1 MSMEP
6 TITDELVWK
15 AVRHLAAQGLT
26 PTNGSVRA
34 LLADWTCT
42 KGGSFSTIAPVLR
55 AWKAR
60 RLVSTMTADSDRL
73 PKHMQERGRELLA
86 DFWNAARTSAAA
98 TLTNQRDELH
108 LNETDSLSRHA
119 HIDRVVAEL
128 NAKLEAA
135 EKRSAAAEQRID
147 ELFHTVH
154 MLEDLMNRAEQ
165 SSTGSAIASAR
176 DSLGRKAVRSDLSNG
191 SQH

>member
-6 TITDELVWK
+6 TITRDMVWK

-60 RLVSTMTADSDRL
+60 RLVSTMTADGDRP
-73 PKHMQERGRELLA
+73 PKHMEERSRELLA
-86 DFWNAARTSAAA
+86 DLWNAARTSAAA
-98 TLTNQRDELH
+98 TLTDQRSEMH
-108 LNETDSLSRHA
+108 QQASESLSKDA
-119 HIDRVVAEL
+119 HIDRVIDEL
-128 NAKLEAA
+128 NAKVAAA
-135 EKRSAAAEQRID
+135 EKRSVALEKRID
-147 ELFHTVH
+147 ALLHAVQ
-154 MLEDLMNRAEQ
+154 MLDDLMNRVGNP
-165 SSTGSAIASAR
+165 SSNDAQTSSHDVGKFAQ
-176 DSLGRKAVRSDLSNG
+176 SDLTNG
-191 SQH
+191 TQH

>member
-6 TITDELVWK
+6 TITRDMVWK

-60 RLVSTMTADSDRL
+60 RLVSTMTADGDR
-73 PKHMQERGRELLA
+73 PPIHMEERSRELLV
-86 DFWNAARTSAAA
+86 DLWNAARTSAAA
-98 TLTNQRDELH
+98 TLTDQR
-108 LNETDSLSRHA
+108 NEIHQKEIESLSKDA
-119 HIDRVVAEL
+119 HIDRVIDEL
-128 NAKLEAA
+128 NAKVAAA
-135 EKRSAAAEQRID
+135 EKRSVALEKRID
-147 ELFHTVH
+147 ALFHAVQR
-154 MLEDLMNRAEQ
+154 LDALMNRVGNP
-165 SSTGSAIASAR
+165 SSNGAQTSSH
-176 DSLGRKAVRSDLSNG
+176 DVREFVQSDLSNG
-191 SQH
+191 TQH

>member
-6 TITDELVWK
+6 TITEELVWK

-42 KGGSFSTIAPVLR
+42 KGGSFSTIAPILR

-60 RLVSTMTADSDRL
+60 RLVSTMTADGDWL

-86 DFWNAARTSAAA
+86 DLWNAARTSAAA
-98 TLTNQRDELH
+98 TLTDQRNDLNQQESDSFLH
-108 LNETDSLSRHA
+108 DL
-119 HIDRVVAEL
+119 HIDRAFSEL
-128 NAKLEAA
+128 HAKVEAA
-135 EKRSAAAEQRID
+135 EQRSAAAEKRID
-147 ELFHTVH
+147 ALYHTVH
-154 MLEDLMNRAEQ
+154 MLENQINRAE
-165 SSTGSAIASAR
+165 SSSSASGLASPR